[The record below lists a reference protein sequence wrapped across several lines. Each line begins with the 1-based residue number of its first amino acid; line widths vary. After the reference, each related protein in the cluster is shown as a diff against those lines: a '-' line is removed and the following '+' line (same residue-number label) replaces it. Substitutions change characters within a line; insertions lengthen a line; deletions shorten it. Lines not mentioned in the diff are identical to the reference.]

1 MSRWR
6 SSPEALERPLRYEA
20 VPDDQARAEMAG
32 NTPPPFIEAFFRFY
46 SEGEFDDAR
55 IVGTVQAL
63 TGRAPAALSGVGA
76 RSRRRVRALLSLGR
90 RRAG

>member
-1 MSRWR
+1 MI
-6 SSPEALERPLRYEA
+6 A
-20 VPDDQARAEMAG
+20 QARAEMAG

-63 TGRAPAALSGVGA
+63 TGRVPRRFQEWARDHVDAFAPITS
-76 RSRRRVRALLSLGR
+76 ST
-90 RRAG
+90 